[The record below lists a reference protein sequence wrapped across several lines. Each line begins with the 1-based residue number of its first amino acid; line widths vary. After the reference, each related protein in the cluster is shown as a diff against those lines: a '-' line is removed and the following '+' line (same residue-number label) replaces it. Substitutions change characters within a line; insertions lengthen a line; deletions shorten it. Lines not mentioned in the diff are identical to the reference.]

1 MGTYFDTVLK
11 PRIQKVMYSLNW
23 RDGRPIADKVDGY
36 QGIVKVQRLEQYEDL
51 LANLETAWDGETLPK
66 GLPVQ
71 YLFRPEHNKLVAS
84 LDLSRPFTQTIKAG
98 KAREEKAIDLME
110 TWLYLQGYWVKSR
123 RVYCENGR
131 KYLAVETT
139 IGVLVVFRDIDTG
152 EDDSAALNAI
162 IDRYTGE
169 SGEPTVTRLEVNF
182 DADIRKVK
190 LPVSLVQAAD
200 FDRGAS
206 WN

>member
-1 MGTYFDTVLK
+1 
-11 PRIQKVMYSLNW
+11 
-23 RDGRPIADKVDGY
+23 
-36 QGIVKVQRLEQYEDL
+36 
-51 LANLETAWDGETLPK
+51 
-66 GLPVQ
+66 
-71 YLFRPEHNKLVAS
+71 
-84 LDLSRPFTQTIKAG
+84 
-98 KAREEKAIDLME
+98 ME